1 MIDKVV
7 KIVNGLTFQGAFINL
22 TSNSLKEEMFRCRPP
37 QYHHLAPRPH
47 PVQHWML
54 RLFMKGLN
62 LILTTTRNPD
72 MAMDAVIRLN
82 RRLCGV
88 RLKTRKAGSML
99 WPFLEGGTGEPVLL
113 LHGFGADKDRFGSLV
128 LYLRINHK
136 VVIPDLPGFG
146 DHLPDWSASYG
157 IEDQVRRLE
166 TFANF
171 RSAVQ
176 YHLLGISLGGYLA
189 AYFAVRNPH
198 LVKSLCLISSAG
210 FSSPVVSDVWK
221 LYQESGRNIF
231 LCTTAQDVQ
240 DQMDYLL
247 HRPVKLPGA
256 VKRYWARRGVKLL
269 AWRRKLFD
277 DLMAGGVAR
286 MDDLA
291 QHIKVPTLV
300 LWGAQDRV
308 MHVSA
313 VDHIMSK
320 IEDCRAYIIHGCG
333 HIPII
338 EYPVLS
344 RKLYMDF
351 LNRIDPA

>member
-1 MIDKVV
+1 MTGNDI
-7 KIVNGLTFQGAFINL
+7 
-22 TSNSLKEEMFRCRPP
+22 KEEMFWCRRPECR
-37 QYHHLAPRPH
+37 HLAPRPH

-54 RLFMKGLN
+54 RLFMQGLN
-62 LILTTTRNPD
+62 LMLTTARNPD
-72 MAMDAVIRLN
+72 KAIDAVIRLN
-82 RRLCGV
+82 RRVCGV
-88 RLKTRKAGSML
+88 RLKSRKAGSML
-99 WPFLEGGTGEPVLL
+99 WPFLEGGTGEPILL

-128 LYLRINHK
+128 SYLRISRK

-146 DHLPDWSASYG
+146 DHLPDWSVSYG

-166 TFANF
+166 TFVNL

-176 YHLLGISLGGYLA
+176 YHLMGISLGGYLA
-189 AYFAVRNPH
+189 AYFTVRNPH
-198 LVKSLCLISSAG
+198 LVKSLCLMSSAG
-210 FSSPVVSDVWK
+210 FSSPVVSDAWS
-221 LYQESGRNIF
+221 LYLKRGRNIF

-256 VKRYWARRGVKLL
+256 VKRYWARRGAELL

-308 MHVSA
+308 MHVST
-313 VDHIMSK
+313 VGNIVSK
-320 IEDCRAYIIHGCG
+320 IANCRAYIIHACG
-333 HIPII
+333 HLPII
-338 EYPVLS
+338 EHPVLS

-351 LNRIDPA
+351 LDRLYLFKHV